1 MLKDFSKEK
10 EEAAF
15 VIYFLVVVVSKQCD
29 QRLQQKVA
37 QIIQKLPKKVVSA
50 VFTFKIAISITIYFG
65 YFSKKICHQEL
76 SKIAKSGHIVSKA
89 A

>member
-1 MLKDFSKEK
+1 MLKDFCKEK

-50 VFTFKIAISITIYFG
+50 VFTFKMTF
-65 YFSKKICHQEL
+65 
-76 SKIAKSGHIVSKA
+76 
-89 A
+89 

>member
-50 VFTFKIAISITIYFG
+50 VFTFKMTF
-65 YFSKKICHQEL
+65 
-76 SKIAKSGHIVSKA
+76 
-89 A
+89 

>member
-10 EEAAF
+10 EEAAI

-50 VFTFKIAISITIYFG
+50 VFTFKMTF
-65 YFSKKICHQEL
+65 
-76 SKIAKSGHIVSKA
+76 
-89 A
+89 

>member
-50 VFTFKIAISITIYFG
+50 VFTFKITF
-65 YFSKKICHQEL
+65 
-76 SKIAKSGHIVSKA
+76 
-89 A
+89 